1 MADETTP
8 VVEEAKVAPSSETPA
23 TSAPAAPEAVTKPV
37 EQTEAEQAPEKQF
50 EERRKQSRLQRRFDS
65 YTREI
70 RGLQATVA
78 GLEQKLSGATPA
90 SQAGQVQPAP
100 APVQPQYEA
109 EASYWESLEAAKA
122 VYPDYDATIAKAQR
136 LPVGPALAQAIKASD
151 MAGDVLYYLAK
162 NPTEALDL
170 NGLDAY
176 GAARE
181 IGRIEA
187 RIELTRQSPST
198 KAVSRAPAPVKP
210 VQGGAEGVERD
221 INQLSMADHMR
232 AVRERKK
239 R

>member
-1 MADETTP
+1 
-8 VVEEAKVAPSSETPA
+8 
-23 TSAPAAPEAVTKPV
+23 
-37 EQTEAEQAPEKQF
+37 
-50 EERRKQSRLQRRFDS
+50 
-65 YTREI
+65 
-70 RGLQATVA
+70 
-78 GLEQKLSGATPA
+78 
-90 SQAGQVQPAP
+90 
-100 APVQPQYEA
+100 
-109 EASYWESLEAAKA
+109 
-122 VYPDYDATIAKAQR
+122 
-136 LPVGPALAQAIKASD
+136 